1 MHVYACVIVS
11 AVRIRDEVTQLDEIA
26 VGLSIRL
33 QAKIVRF
40 LFLLVNKVD
49 SLLARRAC
57 RWVYTSSP
65 KSQQQQAF
73 QLILPLFLSVFYLLL
88 HEINLD
94 RCSWIPHVSFEDSQ
108 RLSVRNRET

>member
-1 MHVYACVIVS
+1 MS
-11 AVRIRDEVTQLDEIA
+11 
-26 VGLSIRL
+26 L

-40 LFLLVNKVD
+40 VFLLVNKVD
-49 SLLARRAC
+49 SLLARHAS

-88 HEINLD
+88 YEINID
-94 RCSWIPHVSFEDSQ
+94 
-108 RLSVRNRET
+108 